1 MGRIRSR
8 LSYANVMA
16 TIAVFIALGGGA
28 YAVGLKR
35 NSVGPKQLKPNA
47 VTGPDANEST
57 FGQVPSAVTAASATS
72 AGTAASAASA
82 ASADT
87 ADNASLLD
95 SLDSDAFV
103 RLGTRTDSSET
114 ATPSV
119 ADISHLRFSYG
130 ANTAVTGLTGG
141 SEGQIVALT
150 TINANV
156 DIAPSGSLQLSA
168 NWTPDA
174 DDSLLLVRFASQW
187 IELARSA
194 NP

>member
-57 FGQVPSAVTAASATS
+57 FGQVPSAATAASATS
-72 AGTAASAASA
+72 ASTA

-87 ADNASLLD
+87 ADNAGLLD
-95 SLDSDAFV
+95 SLDSGAFV
-103 RLGTRTDSSET
+103 RLGTRTDSSGT

-119 ADISHLRFSYG
+119 ADISHLRFAYG

-141 SEGQIVALT
+141 DEGQIVALT
-150 TINANV
+150 TLNANV
-156 DIAPSGSLQLSA
+156 DIAPSSTLQLSA

-174 DDSLLLVRFASQW
+174 DDSLLLVRFTSQW